1 MVKDC
6 FQDRLRTLDFEHG
19 GGQVNFY
26 NTGLMGFAV
35 ALAPGPGCGL
45 YEVYGYPAEVEGFG
59 KRIVKIEMEFVK

>member
-1 MVKDC
+1 M
-6 FQDRLRTLDFEHG
+6 
-19 GGQVNFY
+19 NFY

-45 YEVYGYPAEVEGFG
+45 YEVYGYLAEVEGFG